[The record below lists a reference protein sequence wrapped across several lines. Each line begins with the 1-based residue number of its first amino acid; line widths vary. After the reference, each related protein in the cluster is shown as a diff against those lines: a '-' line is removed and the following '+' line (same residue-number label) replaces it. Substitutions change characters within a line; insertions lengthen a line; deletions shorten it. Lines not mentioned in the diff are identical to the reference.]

1 MSTHPD
7 SRLPRHTLFVK
18 ELSTY
23 RGENS
28 TGSIISGETGLAH
41 AGTVIDNKGSN
52 FVFLLVVASYKREN
66 GLVDWI
72 EIWNVRS
79 GTRGRRQEKRRGWVG
94 FLTI

>member
-1 MSTHPD
+1 
-7 SRLPRHTLFVK
+7 LFFK
-18 ELSTY
+18 STY

-28 TGSIISGETGLAH
+28 AGGIISGETGLAH

-52 FVFLLVVASYKREN
+52 FVFLLTLKVMKEGRN

-72 EIWNVRS
+72 EIRNVRS
-79 GTRGRRQEKRRGWVG
+79 GTRGAETETQCENKRRGRCS